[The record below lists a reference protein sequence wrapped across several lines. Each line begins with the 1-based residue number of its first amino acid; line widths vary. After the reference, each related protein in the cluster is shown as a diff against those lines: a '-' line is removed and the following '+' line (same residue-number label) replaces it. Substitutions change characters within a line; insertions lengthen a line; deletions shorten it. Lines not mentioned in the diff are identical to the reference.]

1 MEQDLDPEEA
11 RAIIDPAL
19 KLMIAAVQ
27 RYDGHVVQSTGD
39 GIFAMFGAPLAHEDH
54 PQRALYAGLRMLE
67 ELLKYGSKLQA
78 EGRAPI
84 EIRVGVNTGEVV
96 VRSIATGDGQV
107 EYTPI
112 GHTTNLASRLQ
123 SLARTGTVAVSEQT
137 RKMVEG
143 YFQLKPLGPTRIK
156 GVSEPVNVYEVIG
169 LGPLRTRLQR
179 SAGRGMS
186 KFVGRQAEMESLK
199 RAAQQA
205 KAGRGQIVAAMAE
218 AGVGKSRLFF
228 EFKAVSQSGW
238 MVLEAFSVSHGKASA
253 FLPVIDLLWS
263 YFKITSD
270 DDERTRREK
279 VTGRVLA
286 LDRSLE
292 DAVPYLYGLLGL
304 TAENNEVAEIEAQ
317 TRKRRSLDAIKRI
330 LLRESLNQPL
340 VVIFEDLHW
349 IDNETQGFLNLLA
362 DSIGTA
368 RVLLLFNYRP
378 EYRHEWGN
386 KTYYTQLRLDPLGK
400 ESADEML
407 RALIGDSK
415 ELEPLKRLII
425 EKTEGNP
432 FFMEETVQVL
442 LDEGALV
449 RNGSIKLTKPLREL
463 KIPPTVQ
470 AILAAR
476 IDRLAP
482 DHKDLLQTLAVVG
495 TEFKLGLVRKVLD
508 LQAKAEPSS
517 TGRDAA
523 AGRRE
528 ITREALE
535 EMLSELQ
542 LAEFIY
548 EQPASGDIEYI
559 FKHALTHDVAYQSM
573 LNDRRRI
580 LHERIGAA
588 LESTYAES
596 LDDHVAE
603 LAHHYARGGNAAKA
617 VKYCLRAVRR
627 FTELGSN
634 GEALA
639 HYETGLAQL
648 QKLPD
653 DDRRAELELDLRNA
667 AGAPLG
673 DSKGYG
679 SFEAEQSAARAMELC
694 QRPGI
699 SWGKTWSALFQ
710 IFFVQQLRPDVRKA
724 EAIAAELIVRA
735 EERHADGY
743 LAEATNWLAYA
754 KMVSGNFE
762 LADQLFDRAWELL
775 ESMKANRDQQMPQV
789 QFTIEVGTRQN
800 NRILSGWNLWFLG
813 YPDRALE
820 RMNIATAIAQEPGA
834 PKNILADIHGFAT
847 YIYELRREPGQV
859 RTRAESRRA
868 LATESGFFTGR
879 ALSEIYLGRADA
891 MTDDAEG
898 GIARMRDHMS
908 ELKVTGSEYISDRY
922 FTFIANAL
930 GRLGRFDEGLRV
942 VDESFPFIE
951 RSGQRYYEAELHRL
965 KGEML
970 MGLDSSNAAQAE
982 QSLRTA
988 IEISRKQHAK
998 SWELRAITSLARL
1011 LAKQHKRDEARMM
1024 LAQIYNWFTEGFD
1037 TPDLKDA
1044 KVLLGELDGE
1054 LSKLNRG
1061 KGVDGV
1067 PESSKNASSRAES
1080 VLHFWFAPKPGSEVV
1095 TYRSRWFVPN
1105 PEFDRLCSERF
1116 LASYEDAAQGRLE
1129 DWRNEPRS
1137 CLALILLLDQFPR
1150 NMFRD
1155 TARAFA
1161 TDAKARELSRHA
1173 LASGYD
1179 RELPPLMRMFFY
1191 LPLEHSENLD
1201 DQLESV
1207 RLARA
1212 LAAEKPDHAE
1222 ELEYAEQHLETI
1234 RRFGRFPTRNEALGR
1249 QSTQEEMD
1257 FLRDQQRE

>member
-1 MEQDLDPEEA
+1 MV
-11 RAIIDPAL
+11 RSF
-19 KLMIAAVQ
+19 K
-27 RYDGHVVQSTGD
+27 
-39 GIFAMFGAPLAHEDH
+39 
-54 PQRALYAGLRMLE
+54 
-67 ELLKYGSKLQA
+67 A

-137 RKMVEG
+137 RRMVEG

-205 KAGRGQIVAAMAE
+205 RAGHGQIVAAMAE

-407 RALIGDSK
+407 RALIGDGK

-449 RNGSIKLTKPLREL
+449 RNGSIRLTKPLREL

-508 LQAKAEPSS
+508 LQS
-517 TGRDAA
+517 
-523 AGRRE
+523 RE

-559 FKHALTHDVAYQSM
+559 FKHALTHDVAYHSM
-573 LNDRRRI
+573 LNDRRRV

-617 VKYCLRAVRR
+617 VKYCLRAIRR

-639 HYETGLAQL
+639 HFETGLAQL
-648 QKLPD
+648 DKLPD
-653 DDRRAELELDLRNA
+653 DDSRAELELDLRNA
-667 AGAPLG
+667 AGGSLG

-735 EERHADGY
+735 EERRADGY

-762 LADQLFDRAWELL
+762 LADQLFDRAWSLL

-789 QFTIEVGTRQN
+789 LFTIEVGTRQN

-820 RMNIATAIAQEPGA
+820 RMNIATTIAQEPGA

-847 YIYELRREPGQV
+847 YIYELRREPEPM
-859 RTRAESRRA
+859 RTRAETRRA

-898 GIARMRDHMS
+898 GIVRMRDHMS

-922 FTFIANAL
+922 FTFLANAL
-930 GRLGRFDEGLRV
+930 SRLGRFEEGLRV
-942 VDESFPFIE
+942 VDESFPFID

-970 MGLDSSNAAQAE
+970 LALDSSNAAQAE

-998 SWELRAITSLARL
+998 SWELRAFTSLARL
-1011 LAKQHKRDEARMM
+1011 LAKQHKRDEARVM
-1024 LAQIYNWFTEGFD
+1024 LAEIYNWFTEGFD

-1044 KVLLGELDGE
+1044 EALLEELGGQV
-1054 LSKLNRG
+1054 SNWKRG

-1067 PESSKNASSRAES
+1067 PESSKNASSQAES

-1095 TYRSRWFVPN
+1095 TYRSYWFIPN

-1116 LASYEDAAQGRLE
+1116 LASYEDAAQGGLE

-1150 NMFRD
+1150 NMFRG

-1173 LASGYD
+1173 MASGYD

-1212 LAAEKPDHAE
+1212 LAAEKQDHSE
-1222 ELEYAEQHLETI
+1222 DLEYAEQHLETI
-1234 RRFGRFPTRNEALGR
+1234 RRFGRFPARNQALGR